1 MQTPRPATSIEGAD
15 PLRPIL
21 LVEDNPMDI
30 DLTRRAFA
38 KRRLATPID
47 VARDGEEALARLAEW
62 AAGKPQPVVILLDL
76 NLPKVS
82 GLEVLQ
88 ALKSHAVY
96 KRIPVVVFT
105 TSKEDADVN
114 SAYALGANS
123 YIVKPVDFVRFTEL
137 AEQVQMYWS
146 DLNTPGSE

>member
-1 MQTPRPATSIEGAD
+1 M
-15 PLRPIL
+15 RPIL

-38 KRRLATPID
+38 RRHLANPID

-62 AAGKPQPVVILLDL
+62 TAGKAQPVVILLDL

-88 ALKSHAVY
+88 ALKSHDVY
-96 KRIPVVVFT
+96 KCIPVVVLT
-105 TSKEDADVN
+105 TSREDADVN
-114 SAYALGANS
+114 SAYTLGANS
-123 YIVKPVDFVRFTEL
+123 YIVKPLDFARFTEV

-146 DLNTPGSE
+146 DLNTPCGGQHA

>member
-1 MQTPRPATSIEGAD
+1 
-15 PLRPIL
+15 LRPIL

-38 KRRLATPID
+38 RRHLANPID
-47 VARDGEEALARLAEW
+47 VARDGEEALARLADW
-62 AAGKPQPVVILLDL
+62 TAGKPQPVVILLDL

-88 ALKSHAVY
+88 ALKSHDIY
-96 KRIPVVVFT
+96 KRIPVVVLT

-114 SAYALGANS
+114 SAYTLGANS
-123 YIVKPVDFVRFTEL
+123 YIVKPLDFARFTEV
-137 AEQVQMYWS
+137 AEQVRMYWS
-146 DLNTPGSE
+146 DLNTPCSEQHA